1 MRRPLP
7 YISILALFF
16 FVLPQY
22 LRSQS
27 NQDIKNGSATAP
39 AVFSNTGCTYSWTN
53 DNPSIGLQ
61 ATGTGNIPSFK
72 AINKGSTPITATI
85 TATPVRTGFAYVT
98 DFEGGQVSVV
108 DTATNLVTKTI
119 NVGRYPIGVVISP
132 DGSKAYVT
140 NDTSGTVSVIS
151 TLTNA
156 VINTFPCNKTPY
168 GVVMSPDGNR
178 LYVANGSLNE
188 VTILNALTGAI
199 ITAIP
204 VGLQP
209 SGLAISPDGG
219 TLYVTNSNNN
229 TLSVINTSTYQV
241 TFVLTVGNNPY
252 GITISPNGSKLYIA
266 NVISRTITVVNTA
279 TLTIDATI
287 AVGIGPVSSCI
298 SADGRWVYVTNSD
311 SYGGFGSQANFPPGT
326 VSVIDASINQV
337 VKTITVGKGPDGLA
351 FNSYGTKIYVAN
363 TIDNTISVINVGSN
377 TVINTI
383 PVGSS
388 PTPIGNFFA
397 GGTGCGTTPV
407 TFTITVE
414 PGPPTPVISA
424 NTVQGTIS
432 ACAGS
437 ESISPN
443 ILRFTVSATNLTDE
457 LVATAP
463 DGFEVSFNEA
473 SGYGNTVSIPPM
485 NGDVNDVVIYVRSS
499 ATAASGNASGNVTLT
514 STGAANQTIAVNAAI
529 NSSPDVSVPKDQ
541 IVDNGRPTKTVSFS
555 GTGSSYTWTN
565 DTPGI
570 GLAASGTGNIP
581 SFTAINKGSSPV
593 TATIQVTALPKSS
606 QFAYIPNAS
615 DNTVAVVN
623 TTTNQVTNVIKAGIQ
638 PYGVSVSPD
647 GGRVYITNV
656 QSNTVSVINTTTNT
670 LVGTIQVGSEPGG
683 VCVSPDGS
691 TLYVSNGTLVSA
703 INTAT
708 FQIIANILIGRYPG
722 MLAISPDGKKLYVTN
737 SYGDT
742 NNKSDLYVINTIT
755 NKIDA
760 TIETGTNSNGV
771 VVTPDGSEVFV
782 ANTFSNDVSVINT
795 STNKVVATIPVS
807 TGPWGICI
815 SPDGRHVYVSDSGD
829 NMSALAPGMV
839 SVIDVATNKV
849 VATIP
854 VGKYPIGISITPDGG
869 YVYVA
874 NDFGGN
880 GNGNVSIINTGTN
893 KVTATIG
900 TGTNPIAIGNFI
912 ANLPICS
919 SVPVNFTITVNPAAP
934 PVDPGT
940 PGSIVIPNTFTPNGD
955 GINDIWNIKNLN
967 TYSNCTVQIFD
978 RWGQKIYSSIGYGM
992 PWDGTYRGAAVP
1004 GGTYYYIIDL
1014 KNSTPPLAGFVAV
1027 IR

>member
-1 MRRPLP
+1 
-7 YISILALFF
+7 
-16 FVLPQY
+16 
-22 LRSQS
+22 
-27 NQDIKNGSATAP
+27 
-39 AVFSNTGCTYSWTN
+39 
-53 DNPSIGLQ
+53 
-61 ATGTGNIPSFK
+61 
-72 AINKGSTPITATI
+72 
-85 TATPVRTGFAYVT
+85 
-98 DFEGGQVSVV
+98 
-108 DTATNLVTKTI
+108 
-119 NVGRYPIGVVISP
+119 
-132 DGSKAYVT
+132 
-140 NDTSGTVSVIS
+140 
-151 TLTNA
+151 
-156 VINTFPCNKTPY
+156 
-168 GVVMSPDGNR
+168 
-178 LYVANGSLNE
+178 
-188 VTILNALTGAI
+188 
-199 ITAIP
+199 AIP
-204 VGLQP
+204 VDLQP
-209 SGLAISPDGG
+209 SGLAISPDGN

-266 NVISRTITVVNTA
+266 NVISRTITVVNTS

-311 SYGGFGSQANFPPGT
+311 SYGGYSSHADYPPGT

-363 TIDNTISVINVGSN
+363 TIDNTVSVINVGNN

-414 PGPPTPVISA
+414 PGPPTPVITA

-432 ACAGS
+432 ACAGT
-437 ESISPN
+437 ESASPN
-443 ILRFTVSATNLTDE
+443 ILQFTVSATNLTDN

-463 DGFEVSFNEA
+463 DGFEVSLNA
-473 SGYGNTVSIPPM
+473 GSGYGNNVTIPPS
-485 NGDVNDVVIYVRSS
+485 NGDITDVVIYVRSS
-499 ATAASGNASGNVTLT
+499 ATAASGNVSGNVNLT
-514 STGAANQTIAVNAAI
+514 SIGTASQTITVNASI
-529 NSSPDVSVPKDQ
+529 NSSPDVNTPKDQ
-541 IVDNGRPTKTVSFS
+541 TVDNGRPTKAVSFT

-581 SFTAINKGSSPV
+581 SFTAINKGNSPV
-593 TATIQVTALPKSS
+593 TATIQVTDLTKSS

-623 TTTNQVTNVIKAGIQ
+623 TATNQVTHVISVGIQ
-638 PYGVSVSPD
+638 PYGVSVSSD
-647 GGRVYITNV
+647 GGRVYVTNV

-670 LVGTIQVGSEPGG
+670 LIGTIQVGSEPNGI
-683 VCVSPDGS
+683 CVSPDGG

-708 FQIIANILIGRYPG
+708 YEITANILIGRYPG
-722 MLAISPDGKKLYVTN
+722 MLAINSDGKKLYVTN
-737 SYGDT
+737 SYGDV
-742 NNKSDLYVINTIT
+742 NNKSDLYVINTTT

-760 TIETGTNSNGV
+760 TIETGTNSNGI

-795 STNKVVATIPVS
+795 STNKVAATIQVS
-807 TGPWGICI
+807 TGPWGICT
-815 SPDGRHVYVSDSGD
+815 SPDGSRVYVSDSGD
-829 NMSALAPGMV
+829 NMSSLAPGMV

-849 VATIP
+849 IATIP

-880 GNGNVSIINTGTN
+880 GNGNVSIINTTTN
-893 KVTATIG
+893 KVTTAIG
-900 TGTNPIAIGNFI
+900 TGNNPIAIGNFI
-912 ANLPICS
+912 ANLPLCS
-919 SVPVNFTITVNPAAP
+919 GIPVSFTITVDPATP
-934 PVDPGT
+934 PVNPGT

-955 GINDIWNIKNLN
+955 GINDTWNIKSLS
-967 TYSNCTVQIFD
+967 TYANCTVQIFD
-978 RWGQKIYSSIGYGM
+978 RWGQRIYSSIGYGV
-992 PWDGTYRGAAVP
+992 PWDGTYRGAGVP

-1014 KNSTPPLAGFVAV
+1014 KNNTPPLAGFVAV